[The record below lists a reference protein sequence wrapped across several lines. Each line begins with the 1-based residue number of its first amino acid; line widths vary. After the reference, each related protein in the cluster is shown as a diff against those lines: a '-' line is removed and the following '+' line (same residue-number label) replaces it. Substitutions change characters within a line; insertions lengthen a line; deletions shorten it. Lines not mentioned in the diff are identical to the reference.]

1 MKIIVC
7 IDKNNGMLFN
17 NRRTSRDRE
26 VIKDIVNNYSDANI
40 WVKEYSKELFEDY
53 FDDNNL
59 GSLEDNNIVVDEQY
73 LLKIEDK
80 DYCFIED
87 REIINYT
94 DKVEKVIIYRWN
106 RDYPADVY
114 YEFDNNQF
122 SLEETSEIKGYSH
135 DIITKE
141 IYVRKSV

>member
-73 LLKIEDK
+73 LLKIEDR

>member
-26 VIKDIVNNYSDANI
+26 VIKDIVNNCSDANI

-53 FDDNNL
+53 LDDNNL

-73 LLKIEDK
+73 LLKIEDR

-114 YEFDNNQF
+114 YEFDYNQF

>member
-26 VIKDIVNNYSDANI
+26 VIKDIVNNCSDANI

-53 FDDNNL
+53 LDDNNL